1 MSPAASA
8 PAKKKKPAKQP
19 KKKGA
24 KRSGFAKFL
33 LGLGILA
40 LIAVV
45 LAAMAGFSAW
55 RLVRPYQGFA
65 GDSTR
70 VVIAPGSSAGQILSL
85 LAEEGVIEDARLARF
100 YLVYFLRDPALK
112 AGEYEFKGSESLRQ
126 VLGKISRGDVMRHSI
141 TLVEGLTL
149 EEIADQ
155 LAKAGF
161 GQRDAFLSLMRSPEL
176 IAELDPEAQDL
187 EGYLFPETYNFALGV
202 SEREVVSTLVKTFRA
217 RFDKQVAPL
226 LAARPGAPSVRHVVI
241 LASIIEKEAQK
252 ETDRP
257 LIAAVYENRL
267 DQKIALMAD
276 PTVIFALKQL
286 GRWNGNIRRSD
297 LALDSPYNT
306 YKYPGLPP
314 GPIASPGAA
323 SLRAAAA
330 PAAVPYLYF
339 VSKNDGSHAFA
350 TTLAEHNANVNRW
363 QRQFF
368 RDQRAEER
376 RARESGR

>member
-1 MSPAASA
+1 MSPAAP
-8 PAKKKKPAKQP
+8 PAKSAKKPARP
-19 KKKGA
+19 KKKA
-24 KRSGFAKFL
+24 KRSGFRKFL
-33 LGLGILA
+33 LGLGILI
-40 LIAVV
+40 LIAAVP
-45 LAAMAGFSAW
+45 LTMAGW
-55 RLVRPYQGFA
+55 QGLRLMRPYQGFE
-65 GDSTR
+65 GSSKR

-100 YLVYFLRDPALK
+100 YLVYFLGDPALK
-112 AGEYEFKGSESLRQ
+112 AGEYEFTGAESLRQ
-126 VLGKISRGDVMRHSI
+126 VLGKISRGEVARHPI

-149 EEIADQ
+149 EETAEQ
-155 LAKAGF
+155 LAKEGF
-161 GQRDAFLSLMRSPEL
+161 GEREAFLSLMRSPEL
-176 IAELDPEAQDL
+176 IADLDPEAQDL
-187 EGYLFPETYNFALGV
+187 EGYLFPETYNFTLGM

-226 LAARPGAPSVRHVVI
+226 LAARPGAPSVRHVVV

-252 ETDRP
+252 EGDRP

-267 DQKIALMAD
+267 DQKIPLQAD
-276 PTVIFALKQL
+276 PTVIYALKHR
-286 GRWNGNIRRSD
+286 GVWNGNIRRSD
-297 LALDSPYNT
+297 LSMDSPYNT

-330 PAAVPYLYF
+330 PADVPYIYF

-350 TTLAEHNANVNRW
+350 TTLSEHNANVERW

-368 RDQRAEER
+368 RDRRAEER
-376 RARESGR
+376 RAREAGR

>member
-1 MSPAASA
+1 MSPAAPAQAKSA
-8 PAKKKKPAKQP
+8 KKKPAKP
-19 KKKGA
+19 KKTR
-24 KRSGFAKFL
+24 RSGFRKFL
-33 LGLGILA
+33 LGLGILV
-40 LIAVV
+40 LIAAVPI
-45 LAAMAGFSAW
+45 AMAGWSGL
-55 RLVRPYQGFA
+55 RLMRPYQGFE
-65 GDSTR
+65 GTSKR
-70 VVIAPGSSAGQILSL
+70 VVIAPGSSAGQILSQ
-85 LAEEGVIEDARLARF
+85 LAQEGVIEDARLARF

-112 AGEYEFKGSESLRQ
+112 AGEYEFTGAESLRQ
-126 VLGKISRGDVMRHSI
+126 VLGKISRGEVARHPI

-149 EEIADQ
+149 EETADQ
-155 LAKAGF
+155 LAKEGF
-161 GQRDAFLSLMRSPEL
+161 GERDAFLSLMRSPEL
-176 IAELDPEAQDL
+176 IADLDPEAQDL
-187 EGYLFPETYNFALGV
+187 EGYLFPETYNFTLGV
-202 SEREVVSTLVKTFRA
+202 SEREVVSTLVKTFRD

-252 ETDRP
+252 EGDRP

-267 DQKIALMAD
+267 AQKIALMAD
-276 PTVIFALKQL
+276 PTVIFALKHR
-286 GRWNGNIRRSD
+286 GVWNGNIRRSD
-297 LALDSPYNT
+297 LGVDSPYNT

-330 PAAVPYLYF
+330 PAPVPYLYF

-350 TTLAEHNANVNRW
+350 TTLAEHNVNVNRW